1 MLCCRGTRT
10 CKRST
15 ARCFSCCCRRR
26 ATEAP
31 RQIQDHGVSRALD
44 PDSESEAEVVSDPCE
59 AVLVGLELQG
69 KPRALAPEG
78 CEDRAAS
85 EPTRLLESDLQL
97 SDLSGKECARLCN
110 HHSQLYMLSC
120 QGRKCSVVSRF
131 CKVHGAHRG
140 TPLCKKHLSETGRAQ
155 SPSPPPKSTGPK
167 PEEPSILSVDP
178 SLLTSGRIPEPVGWC
193 GLQSKALLPHFH
205 LSPLPLLSLSRPP
218 KQSAPPI
225 PNREPLC

>member
-110 HHSQLYMLSC
+110 HQQPALHALLPGEEVQCCLSLLQGSWCSQRHSSLQ
-120 QGRKCSVVSRF
+120 
-131 CKVHGAHRG
+131 
-140 TPLCKKHLSETGRAQ
+140 ETSFRNRA
-155 SPSPPPKSTGPK
+155 GPK
-167 PEEPSILSVDP
+167 PI
-178 SLLTSGRIPEPVGWC
+178 
-193 GLQSKALLPHFH
+193 
-205 LSPLPLLSLSRPP
+205 
-218 KQSAPPI
+218 SAPQEHRTETRGAP
-225 PNREPLC
+225 PPFYP